1 MRLPFRSLSWALGMC
16 WVWACGADDT
26 GATHTT
32 SAATSGVTA
41 GVTTGSGGSA
51 GGGASSSVV
60 GVTTGALGGATAS
73 GTGGAGGGE
82 STGGSN
88 AGGGGSKAEADASL
102 DATAPPADG
111 STSSPDR
118 VSEGDASALEGCD
131 QNNYALCLDFE
142 KAADPKWTGITAN
155 NVQLGKAAHGM
166 AAFHGPPGTMLTATQ
181 LGTITNVVWGRFYL
195 HMAPGAPV
203 GHGEMVGVY
212 DQANNWYEL
221 GFEFNGLQGN
231 WHGNG
236 GEKYMRTKTKI
247 PDAYICVEFLFDGA
261 TPSVAQMWQDGQ
273 LIQYYDVS
281 PLAGPTKVTQFKKI
295 EIGFRPFHSLS
306 LTSYDGQN
314 PPLMTDMWIDD
325 IAFDTKRIGCIAP

>member
-1 MRLPFRSLSWALGMC
+1 MGLWDGWL
-16 WVWACGADDT
+16 ADGVATHVT
-26 GATHTT
+26 GAST
-32 SAATSGVTA
+32 ATSGGGSSGTSGSTTSSA
-41 GVTTGSGGSA
+41 SATTIGATTG
-51 GGGASSSVV
+51 
-60 GVTTGALGGATAS
+60 
-73 GTGGAGGGE
+73 GGAGGVGGGE
-82 STGGSN
+82 NIDGSN
-88 AGGGGSKAEADASL
+88 AGGGGAKAEPDASL
-102 DATAPPADG
+102 DAT
-111 STSSPDR
+111 STMDSPTGNPDR
-118 VSEGDASALEGCD
+118 VVGGDATALEGCD
-131 QNNYALCLDFE
+131 RNNYALCLDFE

-155 NVQLGKAAHGM
+155 NVQMGKAAHGM
-166 AAFHGPPGTMLTATQ
+166 AAFHGPPGSMLTATQ
-181 LGTITNVVWGRFYL
+181 LGSITNVVWGRFYL

-261 TPSVAQMWQDGQ
+261 TPSVAQIWQDGQ

-281 PLAGPTKVTQFKKI
+281 PLAGPTKVMQFKKI